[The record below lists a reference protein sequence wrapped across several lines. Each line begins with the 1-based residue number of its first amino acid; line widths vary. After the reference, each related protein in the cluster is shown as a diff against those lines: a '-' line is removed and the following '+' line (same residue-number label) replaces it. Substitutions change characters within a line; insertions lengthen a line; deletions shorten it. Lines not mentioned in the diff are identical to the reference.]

1 MQLSLPLLAFSQ
13 DFERQATRS
22 ELLTK
27 RQFQEERVGGVIDV
41 SDLKIGFLNNGRF
54 CPPEEIIPELPSAF
68 YEKYGYL
75 SKLDL
80 WVGIPD
86 GPWAPQVWDESSQ
99 RYISAGPTV
108 SGTLYEYWVTDT
120 DWSTI
125 SGTRGVFYTGELQY
139 SDLYRPSSLF
149 DFPLAAMSEDER
161 TWPRNSFTGY
171 REWPGRR
178 KIDVLTGETIPGS
191 FLGDQDIFLAFDDKT
206 LADQMAPTSVIVSN
220 NGRRFQPQKGYP
232 IGAEVLAQVFS
243 YQSGYL
249 ANTVF
254 FDLKIIN
261 TSQWNYH
268 DVYLGLYY
276 ESDNP
281 SYDLN
286 RPDLLTTRVREKMS
300 YIKNDTT
307 DVGSAMFPFNMAYSY
322 AYRDY
327 YEYNAGYLGVQL
339 LKTPMAS
346 ADQIDNDG
354 DGWVDEPE
362 GEQLGLTGWHYF
374 EPNVMMYAG
383 ERERLQYQI
392 LAGDT
397 TGFSDLVQQRRVF
410 FSRLDGSFDPHY
422 DTSSLIKSGYYQY
435 GEIPHVYA
443 LLSTGP
449 TDWASG
455 DTLSFVFAVL
465 VGENQ
470 ERLETSA
477 QIARQIV
484 DFNYTYSSAPLPPQ
498 VTAVAQDGKVT
509 LYWDRSAESAEDFI
523 TGYADFEGYKIY
535 RTTVDPAE
543 NMWGQAIY
551 DHDNN
556 IVNYMPVASCDLEN
570 GIHGY
575 EKVYPFQKLGEDT
588 GLFHSW
594 TDTTVTNGVTYWYS
608 VCAYDHGIVDDEDFN
623 PKSFPPSPLNEC
635 VKGADPKLNSNLVQ
649 VVPGVQAVDYETP
662 RIQFEALAATSGNG
676 PIEVTIVDPFKITGH
691 DYTMTFE
698 DTTYGYAVYNLY
710 DETVGEMKLEK
721 VQQTGG
727 EEGVICDGL
736 QIHVERYDD
745 MEVLNDRTF
754 WYNYETGEPSKCTW
768 SIFGGKL
775 TWDPF
780 PYEYDIIFTGEMD
793 TSVFMK
799 RTAPFK
805 IWNTVLDKPAL
816 WDIYWNY
823 SGTDTTDSLVS
834 TWSSGDMIY
843 IWDQFDQ
850 ENEFTLRV
858 TISERSVYTYQG
870 LMNIPPK
877 TGDAVHI
884 ALKRMFRTGDQF
896 RISTKAMEKAEARK
910 NRLND
915 IKVVPN
921 PYVVGA
927 DWELGRNDSRIQF
940 IHLPSE
946 CTIHIYTLA
955 GDKVRTLH
963 HNNPN
968 TDYEFWDLLNFSN
981 LKASYGL
988 YVYVVETPDGK
999 ATTGKFVILR

>member
-1 MQLSLPLLAFSQ
+1 MNAQ
-13 DFERQATRS
+13 DSPIRNKSF
-22 ELLTK
+22 LHK
-27 RQFQEERVGGVIDV
+27 GQFQIEQVGGVITK

-54 CPPEEIIPELPSAF
+54 CPPAEIIPDLPAAF
-68 YEKYGYL
+68 YDKYGYL

-80 WVGIPD
+80 WVGIPG
-86 GPWAPQVWDESSQ
+86 GPWAPEIWDKDSQ
-99 RYISAGPTV
+99 QYVSAGPTV
-108 SGTLYEYWVTDT
+108 SGTVYEYEVTDT

-125 SGTRGVFYTGELQY
+125 NGTKGVFYTGELLY
-139 SDLYRPSSLF
+139 SDVHKPSSLF
-149 DFPLAAMSEDER
+149 DFALAACSDDER
-161 TWPRNSFTGY
+161 TWPRNAFTGF
-171 REWPGRR
+171 REWPGRW
-178 KIDVLTGETIPGS
+178 KTDPLTGEQIQGA
-191 FLGDQDIFLAFDDKT
+191 FLGDQDIFMAFDDKA
-206 LADQMAPTSVIVSN
+206 LADRMAPESPYIDRY
-220 NGRRFQPQKGYP
+220 GRVFIPQKGYS
-232 IGAEVLAQVFS
+232 IGVEVLAQVFG
-243 YQSGYL
+243 YQAGYL
-249 ANTVF
+249 SNIVF

-261 TSQWNYH
+261 TSRWDYR

-276 ESDNP
+276 EGDNP
-281 SYDLN
+281 SYDLV
-286 RPDLLTTRVREKMS
+286 RPDLLTTRVREKMG
-300 YIKNDTT
+300 YIKNDIDKESGT
-307 DVGSAMFPFNMAYSY
+307 VAPYNLAYSY
-322 AYRDY
+322 GSRDY
-327 YEYNAGYLGVQL
+327 YDYSADYFGVQM
-339 LKTPMAS
+339 LKTPLAG
-346 ADQIDNDG
+346 ADNVDNDG
-354 DGWVDEPE
+354 DGIIDEPE
-362 GEQLGLTGWHYF
+362 GEELGLTGWHYLDPF
-374 EPNVMMYAG
+374 TMLLNG

-392 LAGDT
+392 MAGDT
-397 TGFSDLVQQRRVF
+397 TGLTDLILSRRLF
-410 FSRLDGSFDPHY
+410 HSGKDSSFNANFDEPNRIKVGWYQSGEVPH
-422 DTSSLIKSGYYQY
+422 I
-435 GEIPHVYA
+435 YA
-443 LLSTGP
+443 IMSCGP
-449 TDWASG
+449 IDWASG
-455 DTLSFVFAVL
+455 DTLDFVFAVM
-465 VGENQ
+465 VAEDGEK
-470 ERLETSA
+470 LKTSA
-477 QIARQIV
+477 QIARKIV
-484 DFNYTYSSAPLPPQ
+484 DNNYHNSSSPVPPK
-498 VTAVAQDGKVT
+498 VTAVSGDGKVT
-509 LYWDRSAESAEDFI
+509 LYWNRSAETAEDII
-523 TGYADFEGYKIY
+523 TGYSDFEGYKIY
-535 RTTVDPAE
+535 RTTVDPTK

-551 DHDNN
+551 DHDDN

-570 GIHGY
+570 SIQGY

-594 TDTTVTNGVTYWYS
+594 TDTSVTNGVTYWYS

-623 PKSFPPSPLNEC
+623 PKGFPPSPLNEC
-635 VKGADPKLNSNLVQ
+635 AKGTDPNLNTNLVQ

-662 RIQFEALAATSGNG
+662 QIQFERLAMTSGNG
-676 PIEVTIVDPFKITGH
+676 PIQVTIVDPYKITGH

-698 DTTYGYAVYNLY
+698 DTSYGYAVYDLY
-710 DETVGEMKLEK
+710 DETAGEMKLEK

-736 QIHVERYDD
+736 QIHVERFDD
-745 MEVLNDRTF
+745 MEVLNDKTF
-754 WYNYETGEPSKCTW
+754 WYNYETGEPSSCTW
-768 SIFGGKL
+768 AIFGGKL
-775 TWDPF
+775 TWDPY
-780 PYEYDIIFTGEMD
+780 PYEYDIIFTDEMD

-799 RTAPFK
+799 RMAPFK
-805 IWNTVLDKPAL
+805 IWNTVLNKLAL

-823 SGTDTTDSLVS
+823 SGTDTTDSLVN

-896 RISTKAMEKAEARK
+896 RISTKAMEKVEGRK
-910 NRLND
+910 NRLNN

-946 CTIHIYTLA
+946 CNIHIYTLA

-988 YVYVVETPDGK
+988 YVYVVETPCGK
-999 ATTGKFVILR
+999 AMTGKFVILR